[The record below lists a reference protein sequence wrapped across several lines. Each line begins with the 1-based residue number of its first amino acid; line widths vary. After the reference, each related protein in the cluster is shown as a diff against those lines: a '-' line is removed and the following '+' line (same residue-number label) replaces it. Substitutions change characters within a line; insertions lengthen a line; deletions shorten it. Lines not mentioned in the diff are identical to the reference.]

1 MVAFAIFAPDL
12 RTRGFFFRHEVFQ
25 IFIKFFGGAVFLYS
39 IVIPD
44 FLKFDLRVWNSVH
57 TTTAWHGSIVGGGGM
72 VGVSRLGK
80 AVSRVFGNT
89 LCY

>member
-12 RTRGFFFRHEVFQ
+12 STRGFFFRHEVFQ

-44 FLKFDLRVWNSVH
+44 FLKFDLRV
-57 TTTAWHGSIVGGGGM
+57 
-72 VGVSRLGK
+72 
-80 AVSRVFGNT
+80 
-89 LCY
+89 